1 MDVIARR
8 AFERP
13 DVEANRAGDNPRQ
26 HGSCLAH
33 GAKWSQDGRD
43 AIAFGSG
50 GSVTELSVTGRY
62 RGGGD
67 EASMEPSQSPRWSIL
82 YWSKPNQTRRPPTQL
97 PCDRNDAVWK
107 NLANWRLPMPRY
119 FFDVKNGHRRFDA
132 SGFVCEDDTDEIIR
146 ATVLFIWQSKA
157 SLWIFIRMTQL

>member
-13 DVEANRAGDNPRQ
+13 DVEANRAGGNPRQ
-26 HGSCLAH
+26 HGSCLAR
-33 GAKWSQDGRD
+33 GAKWSQDGHD

-67 EASMEPSQSPRWSIL
+67 GTSMEPFAIPPLVIL
-82 YWSKPNQTRRPPTQL
+82 LTFEKLITRSAPPM
-97 PCDRNDAVWK
+97 AVF
-107 NLANWRLPMPRY
+107 P
-119 FFDVKNGHRRFDA
+119 
-132 SGFVCEDDTDEIIR
+132 
-146 ATVLFIWQSKA
+146 
-157 SLWIFIRMTQL
+157 